1 MTNHDFYNALN
12 VEKERLMSAS
22 KQAFRDCQ
30 IKHGEMSRAWHEVNA
45 LEQADKFGT
54 QELSDAYDDYEEAS
68 HASMLADNRFDDI
81 DEAIDKINELMSLYT
96 N

>member
-1 MTNHDFYNALN
+1 MTNHDFYNALKA
-12 VEKERLMSAS
+12 EKERLMNESE
-22 KQAFRDCQ
+22 QAIRDCQ
-30 IKHGEMSRAWHEVNA
+30 IKHGEMSKAWYKVDA

-68 HASMLADNRFDDI
+68 HASMLADNYLDDI

-96 N
+96 D

>member
-1 MTNHDFYNALN
+1 MTNQDFYKALN
-12 VEKERLMSAS
+12 LEKTRLMNES

-30 IKHGEMSRAWHEVNA
+30 IKRGEMSRAWHEVDA

-68 HASMLADNRFDDI
+68 HASMIADNYLDDI
-81 DEAIDKINELMSLYT
+81 DKAIEKISDLMSLYT
-96 N
+96 D

>member
-30 IKHGEMSRAWHEVNA
+30 IKRGEMAKTWNIVNA
-45 LEQADKFGT
+45 LESLGKFGT
-54 QELSDAYDDYEEAS
+54 QELSDAYDAYEKAS
-68 HASMLADNRFDDI
+68 HASMLADNHLDDI
-81 DEAIDKINELMSLYT
+81 DEAIDKINELMSLYAD
-96 N
+96 

>member
-1 MTNHDFYNALN
+1 MN
-12 VEKERLMSAS
+12 ESE
-22 KQAFRDCQ
+22 QAIRDCQ
-30 IKHGEMSRAWHEVNA
+30 IKHGEMSKAWYKVDA

-54 QELSDAYDDYEEAS
+54 QELSDAYDACKKAS

-96 N
+96 D

>member
-1 MTNHDFYNALN
+1 MTNQDFYKALN
-12 VEKERLMSAS
+12 LEKTRLMNES

-30 IKHGEMSRAWHEVNA
+30 IKRGEMSRAWHKVDA

-68 HASMLADNRFDDI
+68 HASMLADNYLDDI
-81 DEAIDKINELMSLYT
+81 DEAIEKISDLMSLYAD
-96 N
+96 

>member
-1 MTNHDFYNALN
+1 MTNQDFYNALSA
-12 VEKERLMSAS
+12 EKERLMNES
-22 KQAFRDCQ
+22 KQVFRDCQ
-30 IKHGEMSRAWHEVNA
+30 IKHGEMSKAWHKVDA

-68 HASMLADNRFDDI
+68 HASMLADNYLDDI

-96 N
+96 D